1 MQRKKLEIPKTNKG
15 EPMKAK
21 GNHPLAEIIAKC
33 LSGINSVPPEYRDRM
48 INRAVKQAVKWH
60 EEQMKPAEAKK

>member
-1 MQRKKLEIPKTNKG
+1 
-15 EPMKAK
+15 MKAK